1 MRSATF
7 ALFAGIAYLSA
18 GIVGLI
24 PAELSPPP
32 PDAPQVRYNVLY
44 GHMLGIFPVNVL
56 HSIVHLAIGAWGI
69 SAWRADH
76 HFGRGMGSPKLFA
89 RSIAIFYAAL
99 ALLGLI
105 PATNTLFGLLP
116 LYGHDVWLH
125 AATALVASYFGW
137 RTENEV
143 ERRGGPATDR
153 RQQSVPVEVE
163 RRLGHADRR
172 VPGSEV

>member
-18 GIVGLI
+18 GIIGLI

-32 PDAPQVRYNVLY
+32 PDAPPLRYSVLY
-44 GHMLGIFPVNVL
+44 GHMLGVFPVNVL

-89 RSIAIFYAAL
+89 RSIAIFYAVL
-99 ALLGLI
+99 ALLGLL

-116 LYGHDVWLH
+116 IYGHDVWLH
-125 AATALVASYFGW
+125 AVTAVIAGYFGW
-137 RTENEV
+137 RTENVV
-143 ERRGGPATDR
+143 ERREPDWTDR
-153 RQQSVPVEVE
+153 RQEVRPVQVE